1 MSIFSKTVHP
11 EKLAADYLEQDNQ
24 HEPQLDKN
32 LWADRVKRDKEA
44 ASIPEWE
51 EFRELASEIKKHT
64 LTHLDE
70 YLLQFEENASKR
82 GAIVHW
88 ARDAKEHN
96 EILLEIL
103 KSHAVTEVI
112 KSKSML
118 QQECGT
124 IPFLEKHG
132 ITITESDLG
141 ERIQQLDDERPSHI
155 VVPAVHKTK
164 EDIAKLFA
172 KKIGTDEN
180 NSDAHYLAEAMR
192 NNARPIFMKAQAGMT
207 GANFAVAETGSF
219 VVCTN
224 EGNADICTALPP
236 LQIASIGIEKL
247 VPTLDDLAI
256 FIRMLSR
263 SALGSKIT
271 QYTSHFTGPRNGSE
285 LHIILT
291 DNLRTKRLSQ
301 TDFWESLKCI
311 KCGAC
316 MNTCPVYRRGSGLAY
331 GSTYPGPIGIIL
343 DPTVDEE
350 KFSELPY
357 HSSLCGFCSAVCPVK
372 IDISGQIRQWRR
384 VMAKH
389 KRLPLSRRLAFKAGS
404 YVLANPKAFRL
415 AEAGAYEGL
424 KILPDFLIYNKLL
437 NAWGKHREMPPFARE
452 TFHDWYLKNK
462 SK

>member
-24 HEPQLDKN
+24 HEPQLDRN

-51 EFRELASEIKKHT
+51 EFRELASKIKKHT

-70 YLLQFEENASKR
+70 YLLQFEENATKR

-96 EILLEIL
+96 DILLKIL
-103 KSHAVTEVI
+103 QSHNVEQVI

-141 ERIQQLDDERPSHI
+141 ERIQQLDDEEPSHI

-164 EDIAKLFA
+164 EDLAKLFA
-172 KKIGTDEN
+172 RKLGTNPD
-180 NSDAHYLAEAMR
+180 NSDAHYLAGAMR
-192 NNARPIFMKAQAGMT
+192 DNARPIFMKAQAGMT
-207 GANFAVAETGSF
+207 GANFAIAETCSF

-224 EGNADICTALPP
+224 EGNADICTSLPQ

-247 VPTLDDLAI
+247 VSTLDDLAI

-263 SALGSKIT
+263 SALGAKIT

-291 DNLRTKRLSQ
+291 DNFRTKRLGQ
-301 TDFWESLKCI
+301 AAFWESLKCI

-316 MNTCPVYRRGSGLAY
+316 MNTCPVYRRGSGLSY
-331 GSTYPGPIGIIL
+331 GSAYPGPIGIIL
-343 DPTVDEE
+343 EPTGDEE
-350 KFSELPY
+350 KVSQLPY
-357 HSSLCGFCSAVCPVK
+357 HSSLCGSCSAVCPVK

-384 VMAKH
+384 VMAAH
-389 KRLPLSRRLAFKAGS
+389 KRLPLSRRLAFKVGS
-404 YVLANPKAFRL
+404 YVLANPKVFRL
-415 AEAGAYEGL
+415 AESGAYEGL
-424 KILPDFLIYNKLL
+424 ELLPNFLV
-437 NAWGKHREMPPFARE
+437 
-452 TFHDWYLKNK
+452 
-462 SK
+462 